1 MRDVKRIGLDLAKNI
16 FYVHGVDDREKVVAK
31 KKLNRSQVLTFFANL
46 KPCLVGMEVG
56 CNANYWA
63 REINKLGH
71 TAKLMPPQFV
81 KPYVKSNKNDPN
93 DAEGIC
99 EAVSRP
105 NMRFTEPKTI
115 DQQDIQSVHRI
126 RERLVSSKRTLANE
140 IRGLLGEYGL
150 VVSVGLDNLTSK
162 LPEIIA
168 DNDNQ
173 LTSLTRA
180 LVRDLAEELDEIIKK
195 VERYDARVKL
205 IHDNHPVAKQ
215 LTTIPGV
222 GPLAATAMLAIAV
235 DPKSF
240 KNGREFAAY
249 LGLVPRQ
256 NSSGGKQQLLG
267 ISKRGDKY
275 IRTML
280 IHGTR
285 VTLGHATK
293 RKLHQVPW
301 KRIEWMKD
309 LKERRGFNKTAVA
322 MANKNARIAWAL
334 MAKGGYYKP
343 SLAEPKAQVA

>member
-1 MRDVKRIGLDLAKNI
+1 MKDVKVIGLDLAKNI
-16 FYVHGVDDREKVVAK
+16 FYVHGVNGRGKVVVR
-31 KKLNRSQVLTFFANL
+31 KKLARSQVLPFFANL

-56 CNANYWA
+56 CNANYWG
-63 REINKLGH
+63 REIRKLGH
-71 TAKLMPPQFV
+71 DARLMAAQFV
-81 KPYVKSNKNDPN
+81 KPYIKSNKNDPN

-105 NMRFTEPKTI
+105 SMRFTAIKTI

-126 RERLVSSKRTLANE
+126 RERLVSSKRALACE
-140 IRGLLGEYGL
+140 IRGILGEYG
-150 VVSVGLDNLTSK
+150 VVVAKGIDRLTEE
-162 LPEIIA
+162 LPTIIA
-168 DNDNQ
+168 DEKNQ
-173 LTSLTRA
+173 LTSFTRA
-180 LVRDLAEELDEIIKK
+180 LVRDLISELHELIEK
-195 VERYDARVKL
+195 VEKYDERVKL

-222 GPLAATAMLAIAV
+222 GPLAATAMLAIAP

-267 ISKRGDKY
+267 ISKRGDTY

-280 IHGTR
+280 VHGAR

-293 RKLHQVPW
+293 RKLKDVPW
-301 KRIEWMKD
+301 KRVEWMKN
-309 LKERRGFNKTAVA
+309 LKERRGFNKTTVAV
-322 MANKNARIAWAL
+322 ANKNARIAWAL
-334 MAKGGYYKP
+334 MARGGFYKP
-343 SLAEPKAQVA
+343 SLAAPKPVAA